1 MSHVKRNG
9 RADVNSA
16 PVGREHGMESFDA
29 ASDASLRG
37 SKAPSF
43 DFRPDQ
49 LEAFRQANYDL
60 IPLHAPNALDQR
72 GRSIGKAPR
81 KGWRTADALTVDEAA
96 EHMAAG
102 GNVGVR
108 LGASDL
114 IVDIDP
120 RNFAPDDDPV
130 VRLQADLGICLSAY
144 PEVVT
149 GSGGKHFYMKVPAGI
164 AVRETVPGYSGIE
177 FKAVGR
183 QMVAPGSVHPDTRG
197 PYLWDDLTEPLS
209 AVASAPDALLELI
222 ARPTIETATEPGEL
236 TPDQLAVMLEAL
248 DPADYRDHDKWFELM
263 CACHHATAGDG
274 REEFVGW
281 SVSDPSYS
289 DHVSV
294 IEKRWDSLR
303 AVSGGR
309 SVTVRTLYKR
319 LADAGRSDLIPRHS
333 AEEDFPD
340 AVPTM
345 RAGDVRQRSASQ
357 SGLADEWVWIAEI
370 ERFVRRSDTRK
381 YSDKQ
386 FRSMFQHRWAEGNI
400 CDAVWKGK
408 LPIRRIE
415 ALTYVPSQ
423 PEFITDGPFA
433 GRYNLWRPSGVE
445 PLAGDVAVFLEH
457 MTYLFPDEVERGH
470 VLDYLSMLVAPE
482 FVKAHFALLI
492 RGRPG
497 TGKSFLGKLVRKMIG
512 DNNVSMPS
520 STEVTKEYTGWQ
532 EGAQLAILEELMA
545 IGRTEVANRLKPAI
559 TDDFLRIRLMHT
571 NAYSTPN
578 FLNLLCFTN
587 HEDALPIES
596 GDRRWLVV
604 FSDAQPMDEAYY
616 DRLFAF
622 LEGDGP
628 AAVKHFLQQRTIDL
642 NPKGVAPATRGKAE
656 MRQLSLGEAEQYL
669 AELLEDRGAPFDF
682 DLVKL
687 DEVVAAVPG
696 SIQRQSRNLR
706 NRVAKWLKDE
716 VGAARFSRFTKQ
728 DGSERPPIQLWAV
741 RNHVHW
747 EQVGAAGRIDA
758 FLDHGKVIGSD

>member
-1 MSHVKRNG
+1 MSNEKRNG
-9 RADVNSA
+9 RADVNDA
-16 PVGREHGMESFDA
+16 PVGREHGMGSFDA
-29 ASDASLRG
+29 GSDALPSR

-43 DFRPDQ
+43 NFRPDQ
-49 LEAFRQANYDL
+49 LDAFRKASYEL
-60 IPLHAPNALDQR
+60 IPLNAPNALDQR
-72 GRSIGKAPR
+72 GRPIGKAPQ
-81 KGWRTADALTVDEAA
+81 KGWRDAAALSVDEAID
-96 EHMAAG
+96 HMAAG
-102 GNVGVR
+102 GNIGVR

-114 IVDIDP
+114 VVDIDP

-130 VRLQADLGICLSAY
+130 ARLQDDLGFRLSAY

-149 GSGGKHFYMKVPAGI
+149 GSGGRHFYMKMPTGN
-164 AVRETVPGYSGIE
+164 AVCETVAGYDGIE
-177 FKAVGR
+177 FKTVGR

-197 PYLWDDLTEPLS
+197 PYLWDDLTEPVS
-209 AVASAPDALLELI
+209 AAAGAPEALLQLI
-222 ARPTIETATEPGEL
+222 ARPAVETGTEPGEL
-236 TPDQLAVMLEAL
+236 TPDQLAVMLQAL
-248 DPADYRDHDKWFELM
+248 DPVDYRDHDRWFELM
-263 CACHHATAGDG
+263 CACHHATTGGG

-281 SVSDPSYS
+281 SVSDPHYS
-289 DHVSV
+289 DQASV

-303 AVSGGR
+303 AVSGRR
-309 SVTVRTLYKR
+309 SVTVRTLYMR
-319 LADAGRSDLIPRHS
+319 IADAGRSDLIPRDS
-333 AEEDFPD
+333 ATDDFPD
-340 AVPTM
+340 AAPTID
-345 RAGDVRQRSASQ
+345 AGDVRRRPVGR
-357 SGLADEWVWIAEI
+357 SGLSDEWVWIAEI

-381 YSDKQ
+381 FNDKQ
-386 FRSMFQHRWAEGNI
+386 FRSMFQDRWSEGNI

-408 LPIRRIE
+408 LPMRRVE

-423 PEFITDGPFA
+423 PEFIADGPFA

-445 PLAGDVAVFLEH
+445 PRAGDVAVFLEH
-457 MTYLFPDEVERGH
+457 MTYLFPDEVERGY

-532 EGAQLAILEELMA
+532 EGVQLAILEELMA

-604 FSDAQPMDEAYY
+604 FSDAKPMDEVYY

-622 LEGDGP
+622 LDGAGP
-628 AAVKHFLQQRTIDL
+628 AAVKHYLQQRSIGL

-682 DLVKL
+682 DMVKL

-696 SIQRQSRNLR
+696 PIQRQSRNLR
-706 NRVAKWLKDE
+706 NRVAKWMKDE
-716 VGAARFSRFTKQ
+716 VGAVRFSRFTKQ
-728 DGSERPPIQLWAV
+728 DGSDRPPIQLWAI
-741 RNHVHW
+741 RNQARW

-758 FLDHGKVIGSD
+758 FLNHERLVGSD